1 MRRIPFA
8 WSGLFYR
15 TPLKYI
21 LWFFIRAHTIARG
34 VPLRWVSEITPH
46 LFVGG
51 RISRAG
57 WRRLET
63 WGVSVL
69 VNLRVELD
77 DRELG
82 IAPHTY
88 LWLPTID
95 GTPPTVEQLAEAAQV
110 IGEAIAAGRK
120 VYVHC
125 TAGVG
130 RAPTAAAAYLVSTGL
145 SPVEAVDF
153 LKQHRPIVQMSRW
166 QRERLDAFAS
176 RYARS
181 AATARQKTPNAA
193 Q

>member
-1 MRRIPFA
+1 MRRTPFA
-8 WSGLFYR
+8 WKAPFYR

-21 LWFFIRAHTIARG
+21 LWLFIRAHAITRG
-34 VPLRWVSEITPH
+34 VPLRWVSEITPD

-51 RISRAG
+51 RINRAG
-57 WRRLET
+57 WRRLES
-63 WGVSVL
+63 WDVSVL
-69 VNLRVELD
+69 VNLRIEFD

-125 TAGVG
+125 AAGVG
-130 RAPTAAAAYLVSTGL
+130 RAPTAAAAYLVSTGM
-145 SPVEAVDF
+145 SPAEAVD
-153 LKQHRPIVQMSRW
+153 LIKQRRPIVQMSRW
-166 QRERLDAFAS
+166 QRERLDAFAR

-181 AATARQKTPNAA
+181 AATTRQKTPNAA

>member
-1 MRRIPFA
+1 MRRTPFT
-8 WSGLFYR
+8 WKTLFYR
-15 TPLKYI
+15 APLKYA
-21 LWFFIRAHTIARG
+21 LWFFVRAHAITRG
-34 VPLRWVSEITPH
+34 VPLRWVSEITPN

-57 WRRLET
+57 WRRLES
-63 WGVSVL
+63 WDVSVL
-69 VNLRVELD
+69 VNLRIEFD

-95 GTPPTVEQLAEAAQV
+95 GTPPTVEQLAEAARV

-130 RAPTAAAAYLVSTGL
+130 RAPTTAAAYLVSTGM
-145 SPVEAVDF
+145 SPAEAVAF
-153 LKQHRPIVQMSRW
+153 IQQHRPIVQLSRW
-166 QRERLDAFAS
+166 QFERLEAFAL